1 MIAVDTNVLVR
12 FLVQDDPAQGAAATR
27 LFQEAEERGERIWI
41 GMVVLV
47 EMVWVLGRLYGI
59 AGEKSLHL
67 VRDLLETPILQI
79 EDEVKVAQ
87 ALELAQSRRH
97 ELPDCLIALSRGGD
111 TPTWTFDRKASRI
124 PGFRLLR

>member
-1 MIAVDTNVLVR
+1 VIAVDTNVLVR
-12 FLVQDDPAQGAAATR
+12 FLVQDDPSQGAAATR

-41 GMVVLV
+41 ALVVLV

-59 AGEKSLHL
+59 KGEKSLKI
-67 VRDLLETPILQI
+67 VRDLLETPILQL
-79 EDEVKVAQ
+79 EDEAKVAL
-87 ALELAQSRRH
+87 ALELARTHRH